1 MRTIVTS
8 CKKSNEKLFQ
18 LFPPLRQNLWALGKG
33 VSNINLGIYSQLW
46 PAAPRGFRQFSPGG
60 AGQPV
65 FPWGGVGRGEH
76 PWYLDTNEKFVVSLN
91 DNRLIGKSLIVG
103 HGGCLGCL
111 LGSWG
116 GPWWNRRIF
125 GRLLAIKVA
134 LGS

>member
-18 LFPPLRQNLWALGKG
+18 LFPPIRQNLWALGKG

-65 FPWGGVGRGEH
+65 FPWGGASIPDQEEV
-76 PWYLDTNEKFVVSLN
+76 EKTFVDVLQQRN
-91 DNRLIGKSLIVG
+91 
-103 HGGCLGCL
+103 
-111 LGSWG
+111 
-116 GPWWNRRIF
+116 
-125 GRLLAIKVA
+125 
-134 LGS
+134 